1 MNLQEA
7 LAAIRPL
14 DQEAIARCKAHWD
27 NIGKPLYS
35 LGKLETVTARMAGM
49 FRTSD
54 VRLNKKALV
63 IMCADHGVLEEGVS
77 QSPVEVTAVVAENFM
92 TMQASASIMAKEAG
106 VDVFPVDIAVAR
118 DTSIINRKI
127 AYGTENMAKG
137 PAMTT
142 DQAIRDF
149 ETAIQMAEEL
159 CPKRFQIF
167 CPG

>member
-14 DQEAIARCKAHWD
+14 DQEAVTRCKAHWD

-106 VDVFPVDIAVAR
+106 GPKLRAPQKDVD
-118 DTSIINRKI
+118 
-127 AYGTENMAKG
+127 
-137 PAMTT
+137 
-142 DQAIRDF
+142 
-149 ETAIQMAEEL
+149 
-159 CPKRFQIF
+159 
-167 CPG
+167 